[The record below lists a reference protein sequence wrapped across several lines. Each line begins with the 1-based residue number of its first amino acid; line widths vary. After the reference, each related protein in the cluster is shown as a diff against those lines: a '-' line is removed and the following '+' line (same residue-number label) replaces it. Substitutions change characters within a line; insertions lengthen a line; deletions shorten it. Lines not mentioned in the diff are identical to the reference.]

1 MHLQHTGD
9 RSINFSTE
17 WIKNFH
23 VFCLNFLISRAYVVY
38 LLIVFIVPTPR
49 CKLSEQIKF
58 SSFFESIFNIFQVL
72 LFAVKTAGKMSL
84 PIIEIG
90 SYFNFSYKKTVNSHS
105 TWKNVENNSI
115 SLHRKRK
122 IQCCERQ
129 WKSHFI

>member
-1 MHLQHTGD
+1 MHLQCMGD
-9 RSINFSTE
+9 HSINFSTE

-23 VFCLNFLISRAYVVY
+23 AFCLNFLIFRAYVVY

-58 SSFFESIFNIFQVL
+58 SSFFESIFNIFRVL

-84 PIIEIG
+84 PIIEVG
-90 SYFNFSYKKTVNSHS
+90 GYFNFSYKKTVNSHS